1 MEENNLQE
9 SEHFLKLRN
18 ITLSDYNDI
27 REVMK
32 HVYSNIGDTWH
43 YNHIDKLLKI
53 FPEGQV
59 CIEDHGKLVAFALA
73 IIVDYAE
80 FGDDHTYQEIT
91 DNFKFTT
98 HDPTGDV
105 LYGIEICVH
114 PDYQGLR
121 LGRRLYDARKEICE
135 HLNLRAIVAGGR
147 MPNYNVHANQFS
159 PREYIQRVKHKEIY
173 DPVLSFQL
181 NNDFHVKKILTGYMP
196 SDFES
201 KSYATLIQWHNIY
214 YQEKHTVIGSKKV
227 VIRLGVVQWQ
237 MRNVNNLDSLFE
249 NVEFFVD
256 AISSYNADFV
266 LFPEL
271 FNAPLMAEFNEVD
284 MAKAIRRLAEYTER
298 IREKFVEYALAYN
311 INIICGSMPFYENE
325 NLFNITYLCRRDG
338 SWDFQYK
345 IHITP
350 AEKTDWG
357 MQGGDII
364 KIFDT
369 DVARIGILVCY
380 DIEFPELARILAEQE
395 MQILFVPFATDTQ
408 NGYLRV
414 RCCAQARAIENE
426 CYVAIAGSVGNL
438 PKVKNMD
445 IQYAQSAVF
454 SPSDFAF
461 PNDAIVAE
469 STANTEMTLIADVDL
484 DLLKELHTLGSVRN
498 LRDRR
503 KDLYKVAWK

>member
-1 MEENNLQE
+1 
-9 SEHFLKLRN
+9 
-18 ITLSDYNDI
+18 
-27 REVMK
+27 
-32 HVYSNIGDTWH
+32 
-43 YNHIDKLLKI
+43 
-53 FPEGQV
+53 
-59 CIEDHGKLVAFALA
+59 
-73 IIVDYAE
+73 
-80 FGDDHTYQEIT
+80 
-91 DNFKFTT
+91 
-98 HDPTGDV
+98 
-105 LYGIEICVH
+105 
-114 PDYQGLR
+114 
-121 LGRRLYDARKEICE
+121 
-135 HLNLRAIVAGGR
+135 
-147 MPNYNVHANQFS
+147 
-159 PREYIQRVKHKEIY
+159 
-173 DPVLSFQL
+173 
-181 NNDFHVKKILTGYMP
+181 MP